1 MGWRCCGDCFGEQS
15 APRSRQYRAK
25 VAEVV
30 KLKASEGYFEWS
42 REFVDRNVG
51 KNLSQSLESG
61 LDPLDTDESLEF

>member
-1 MGWRCCGDCFGEQS
+1 M
-15 APRSRQYRAK
+15 
-25 VAEVV
+25 V

-61 LDPLDTDESLEF
+61 LDLLDTDESLEF